1 MSLLHVEGKHSAQ
14 TYVIL
19 TVRVTGLL
27 LPFLFYKLPFMR
39 DDPLLENLKPVVLK
53 DYNGEDVG
61 ERKGKSKPGTR
72 TVSITYV

>member
-1 MSLLHVEGKHSAQ
+1 MCGVSQSSMCSLEEFC
-14 TYVIL
+14 
-19 TVRVTGLL
+19 
-27 LPFLFYKLPFMR
+27 FLFYKLPFMR

-61 ERKGKSKPGTR
+61 ERKGKSKPGTH